1 MSTDQKLVLF
11 HSPQTRS
18 SGTRFLLEEL
28 GADYDLHIL
37 NMKAGENREAAYMKI
52 NPLGKVPALLHG
64 KALITEQ
71 VAIAIYLGDL
81 FPEAGLTPG
90 IGDPRRGP
98 YLRWLVYYGSC
109 FEPAVVDRFLKHEPA
124 PPSTSP
130 YGDFDTMLSTL
141 VAEITDKPYLLGDE
155 PTVADMLW
163 GTAFNWVT
171 MFGMVE
177 RTAVIGRYIDRIT
190 SRPAYVDVI
199 AMDAALAADHDAVVN
214 TGKG

>member
-18 SGTRFLLEEL
+18 SGTLFLLEEL
-28 GADYDLHIL
+28 GAAYDLHIL
-37 NMKAGENREAAYMKI
+37 NMKAGENREPAYLKI

-64 KALITEQ
+64 EALITEQ

-81 FPEAGLTPG
+81 FPEAGLTPA

-109 FEPAVVDRFLKHEPA
+109 FEPAIVDRFLKHEPA

-141 VAEITDKPYLLGDE
+141 VAEITDKPYLLGDA

-163 GTAFNWVT
+163 GTALNWVT

-177 RTAVIGRYIDRIT
+177 RTAIIGRYIDRIT
-190 SRPAYVDVI
+190 SRQAYVDVM
-199 AMDAALAADHDAVVN
+199 ARDAVLAAEHEAATN
-214 TGKG
+214 AGKG

>member
-190 SRPAYVDVI
+190 SRPAYVDVM